1 VNCANAD
8 ELGVAHG
15 QGESA
20 FFGPEIY
27 FVGTVAP
34 IMSRVNGAIICA
46 TDKPVIFYAS
56 KDKIEMQYLSA
67 G

>member
-1 VNCANAD
+1 
-8 ELGVAHG
+8 
-15 QGESA
+15 
-20 FFGPEIY
+20 
-27 FVGTVAP
+27 
-34 IMSRVNGAIICA
+34 MSRVNGAIICA